1 MDLNGFLDA
10 ADHGR
15 LDELQAALDAGLDVN
30 AADGG
35 GWTALLTA
43 VRAPQKDAAL
53 LLLQSGADVHAARPG
68 GFGALHLLM
77 QSAREDGLQP
87 AHLDIAALLLDGG
100 IDPNQQAGKGKQ
112 SAVRNA
118 AALGM
123 APLLQLLIG
132 SGRADINQRDKA
144 KATPLYAAADGG
156 ALLCVQLLLDT
167 GADVS
172 IADRYGRT
180 PLHAAAIV
188 GSLPVTLA
196 LLEAGADPT
205 AQTRFPFDRFRSKTT
220 AHEIAQKLGHADVA
234 ALLAGA
240 LAEPIPESAAPWPD
254 ADSEDAAWIR
264 DLLTGKTHIP
274 SSRSSH
280 HVLDDILAFKRD
292 PAQKERL
299 ARGFRGLLIDDDPKV
314 RAAAVH
320 WYTSAPDD
328 GAVLRAWTEH
338 RALFAGVK
346 SPWFPDERD
355 LRALLAS
362 VLSRYSMTSPDAR
375 AAMRS
380 EALIR
385 GRGMSVVAGLVA
397 SDRRWLLDNVIAIVS
412 ASPDALPVL
421 LGTARMR
428 NLDPEAILRRLIG
441 EIDEAHLIAAIRSEL
456 PEWREWLD
464 GVVAKAIADTSLD
477 VEEAE
482 DDYLSESRAMLGK
495 LLDYDSGEVISKIDA
510 MLDAAP
516 ELGEALVI
524 EMASRQMD
532 LRGVVVALRDRV
544 ERDTLKAWLQAAVD
558 DELQLLVY
566 MAMI

>member
-1 MDLNGFLDA
+1 MTLDALLDA

-15 LDELQAALDAGLDVN
+15 LDELTAHLDGGVDVN
-30 AADGG
+30 AADGR
-35 GWTALLTA
+35 GWTALLAAARA
-43 VRAPQKDAAL
+43 VQKDSVVL
-53 LLLQSGADVHAARPG
+53 LLERGADVNAVRPG
-68 GFGALHLLM
+68 GFGALHLV
-77 QSAREDGLQP
+77 QQAAIEDGLSD
-87 AHLDIAALLLDGG
+87 AHLAVAAILLDAG
-100 IDPNQQAGKGKQ
+100 IDPNQQTTKLKQ
-112 SAVRNA
+112 SPVRNA
-118 AALGM
+118 AALGQG
-123 APLLQLLIG
+123 PLLQLLIG
-132 SGRADINQRDKA
+132 SGRANLNLRDKA

-156 ALLCVQLLLDT
+156 QLLCVQVLLDA

-172 IADRYGRT
+172 IPDRYGRT
-180 PLHAAAIV
+180 ALHAAAIV
-188 GSLPVTLA
+188 GSLAVSLA

-205 AQTRFPFDRFRSKTT
+205 AQTRFPFDRFRGKTT
-220 AHEIAQKLGHADVA
+220 AQEIAEKLGNTDVA
-234 ALLAGA
+234 ALLQGA
-240 LAEPIPESAAPWPD
+240 VAEPIPVDKAPWPD
-254 ADSEDAAWIR
+254 ADSPDATWVR
-264 DLLTGKTHIP
+264 DLLVGKTHIP
-274 SSRSSH
+274 SSRSSRN
-280 HVLDDILAFKRD
+280 VLDDVLALRRD
-292 PAQKERL
+292 PAKKERL
-299 ARGFRGLLIDDDPKV
+299 TTAFRGLLIDDEVKV

-328 GAVLRAWTEH
+328 GAVLRAWNEH
-338 RALFAGVK
+338 LPLFTGVK
-346 SPWFPDERD
+346 SPWRPDERD
-355 LRALLAS
+355 LRGLLAAI
-362 VLSRYSMTSPDAR
+362 LSRYSIASNDAR
-375 AAMRS
+375 SQLRT

-385 GRGMSVVAGLVA
+385 GRAMSVVAGLVA
-397 SDRRWLLDNVIAIVS
+397 SDRRWLLENIVPVIS
-412 ASPDALPVL
+412 GSPDALPVL

-428 NLDPEAILRRLIG
+428 GFDPEAILRRLIG
-441 EIDEAHLIAAIRSEL
+441 KIDDAHLIAAIRSEL

-495 LLDYDSGEVISKIDA
+495 LLDYDSAEVIGKLDA

-524 EMASRQMD
+524 EMASRHMD

>member
-1 MDLNGFLDA
+1 MTLDALLDA

-15 LDELQAALDAGLDVN
+15 LDELTAILDAGQDVN
-30 AADGG
+30 AADAG
-35 GWTALLTA
+35 GWTALLGAARA
-43 VRAPQKDAAL
+43 VQKDAVVL
-53 LLLQSGADVHAARPG
+53 LLERGADVNAVRPG
-68 GFGALHLLM
+68 GYGALHLVE
-77 QSAREDGLQP
+77 QAASEDGLSSV
-87 AHLDIAALLLDGG
+87 HLAVVAILLDAG
-100 IDPNQQAGKGKQ
+100 IDPNQQTSKLKQ
-112 SAVRNA
+112 SPVRNA
-118 AALGM
+118 AALGQ
-123 APLLQLLIG
+123 APLLQLLVDC
-132 SGRADINQRDKA
+132 GRADLNITDKA
-144 KATPLYAAADGG
+144 KATPLYAAADAAELLSTRVLLDGG
-156 ALLCVQLLLDT
+156 AH
-167 GADVS
+167 VS
-172 IADRYGRT
+172 IADRFGRT

-188 GSLPVTLA
+188 GSLPVALA
-196 LLEAGADPT
+196 LLEAGAEPT
-205 AQTRFPFDRFRSKTT
+205 AQTRYPFDRFRGKTT
-220 AHEIAQKLGHADVA
+220 ALEIAEKLGHTDVA
-234 ALLAGA
+234 ALLTGA
-240 LAEPIPESAAPWPD
+240 LAEPIPAGTAPWPD
-254 ADSEDAAWIR
+254 KDSADAVWIR

-280 HVLDDILAFKRD
+280 HVFDDVLALKYD
-292 PAQKERL
+292 PAKKERL
-299 ARGFRGLLIDDDPKV
+299 TRGFRGLLIDDDPRV

-328 GAVLRAWTEH
+328 GVILRAWTEH

-346 SPWFPDERD
+346 SPWFPDDRD

-362 VLSRYSMTSPDAR
+362 VLSRYSLTSTDAR

-441 EIDEAHLIAAIRSEL
+441 QIDDAHLIAAIRSEL
-456 PEWREWLD
+456 PEWGDWLD

-524 EMASRQMD
+524 EMASRHMD

-544 ERDTLKAWLQAAVD
+544 ERETLKTWLQAAVD